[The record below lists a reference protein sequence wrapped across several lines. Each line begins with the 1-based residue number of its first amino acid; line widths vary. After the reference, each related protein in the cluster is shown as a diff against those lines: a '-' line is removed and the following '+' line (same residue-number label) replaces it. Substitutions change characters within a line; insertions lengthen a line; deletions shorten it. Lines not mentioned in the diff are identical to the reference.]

1 VTVLLEV
8 DDLSHA
14 FGGIRVADAIQ
25 LRILRG
31 DRVALIGPNGAGK
44 TSLVDLV
51 CGRLRPQSGRIR
63 LEGSDIGG
71 LSDVKRVQAGIVRS
85 FQISRL
91 FEEMS
96 VGQHLALA
104 IMAQQKR
111 LNRWLI
117 DVSHV
122 PELKRDVVAACAILG
137 LENLIDR
144 PAAQLAHGTR
154 RLLEIAIALALT
166 PKLLILDEPAAG
178 IANADRPA
186 VLQVLKRLP
195 QDLAVLMVEH
205 DMDLVFRFA
214 QRVIVLVGGR
224 ILCEGTPS
232 EVAADAR
239 VRRAYLGDLGARR

>member
-1 VTVLLEV
+1 VTALLEV
-8 DDLSHA
+8 DGLSHA
-14 FGGIRVADAIQ
+14 FGGIRVAHGIQ
-25 LRILRG
+25 LRIERG

-51 CGRLRPQSGRIR
+51 CGRWRPQSGRIR
-63 LEGSDIGG
+63 LEGRDIVG

-91 FEEMS
+91 FKEMT

-104 IMAQQKR
+104 IMAQRKR
-111 LNRWLI
+111 LNGWLI
-117 DVSHV
+117 DIAQT
-122 PELKRDVVAACAILG
+122 PQLKADIAQACKTLG
-137 LENLIDR
+137 LENFIDH
-144 PAAQLAHGTR
+144 PVAQLAYGTQ

-178 IANADRPA
+178 IANADLPT
-186 VLQVLKRLP
+186 VLRVLKRLP
-195 QDLAVLMVEH
+195 PDLAVLMIEH

-214 QRVIVLVGGR
+214 QRVIVLVNGR
-224 ILCEGTPS
+224 IVCEGTPG

-239 VRRAYLGDLGARR
+239 VRHAYLGDRGARR